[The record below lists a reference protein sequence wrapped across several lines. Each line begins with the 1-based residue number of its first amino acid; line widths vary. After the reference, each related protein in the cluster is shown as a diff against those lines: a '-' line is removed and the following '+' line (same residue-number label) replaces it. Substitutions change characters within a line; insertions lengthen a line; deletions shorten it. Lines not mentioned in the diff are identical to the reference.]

1 MGLNDYKIMAYAN
14 PVSGLPD
21 SPSESGY
28 TAQQLKAAFDANA
41 NGEIKDGIN
50 AVIEFL
56 IALSNNEQIKGIR
69 VNSDNVIEVS
79 TDGISWEATGSSGHI
94 IMDKNNNTL
103 PQRSRLKFN
112 NGTVS
117 DVDGITVV
125 EGVKGD
131 KGDPFTYEDFTDE
144 QLEDLKVKGDQGP
157 IGKTVVPSVD
167 SLGILSWSVQE
178 TAIAPSPV
186 NIRGPQGPQGI
197 QGLQGA
203 VGPTGPQGIQGIRG
217 EQGIQGI
224 QGERGPQGPK
234 GDTGA
239 TGMQGPKGDTG
250 ETGPQGPKGDTGET
264 GMQGPQGI
272 QGIQGPQG
280 ETGPQGPKGD
290 TGPQGLQGIQGPKG
304 ETGPQGEKGETGAT
318 GAQGPTGPQGIQGV
332 PGADG
337 RSFVIQDVYPTL
349 GELKSAFPE
358 GNEYAYQVSA
368 DKNIYIWSENE
379 SDWVS
384 LGQLQGPQGPQG
396 IQGIQGPKGDTGA
409 AGPKGDTGPQGI
421 QGPQGE
427 TGPQGP
433 KGDTGEQGP
442 PGAQGIQGL
451 QGPQGETG
459 PQGPKGDTGE
469 TGPQGPKGDTGDTGP
484 QGPKGDTG
492 DTGPQG
498 IQGVQGIQGETGP
511 QGPQGIQGVPG
522 VDGKSAYQSAVENG
536 YSGTETA
543 FNEALSEIDDY
554 IPKNINAG
562 VGNIAVFSSNGALE
576 DGGLKFSI
584 ANGCLRVTYDDGQ

>member
-112 NGTVS
+112 NGIVS

-217 EQGIQGI
+217 E
-224 QGERGPQGPK
+224 
-234 GDTGA
+234 
-239 TGMQGPKGDTG
+239 
-250 ETGPQGPKGDTGET
+250 
-264 GMQGPQGI
+264 
-272 QGIQGPQG
+272 
-280 ETGPQGPKGD
+280 
-290 TGPQGLQGIQGPKG
+290 
-304 ETGPQGEKGETGAT
+304 KGETGAT
-318 GAQGPTGPQGIQGV
+318 GAQGPTGPQGIQGI

-543 FNEALSEIDDY
+543 FNEALSEISEFATKTYVNDY
-554 IPKNINAG
+554 VDTKLG
-562 VGNIAVFSSNGALE
+562 VIENG
-576 DGGLKFSI
+576 S
-584 ANGCLRVTYDDGQ
+584 Y